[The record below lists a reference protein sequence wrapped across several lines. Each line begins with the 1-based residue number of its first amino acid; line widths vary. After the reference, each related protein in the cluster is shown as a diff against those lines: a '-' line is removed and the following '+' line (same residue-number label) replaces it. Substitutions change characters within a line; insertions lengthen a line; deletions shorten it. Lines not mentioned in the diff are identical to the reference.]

1 MTLIVIWNMWKMKN
15 EIYFCQLIWS
25 GSQVIWKRIECFLC
39 AIPKLVCGVREE
51 GNGISPNRMAM
62 KTRRITVKMIG
73 PGTLEARGEH
83 KS

>member
-1 MTLIVIWNMWKMKN
+1 VFSLCNTKWK
-15 EIYFCQLIWS
+15 ETIT
-25 GSQVIWKRIECFLC
+25 
-39 AIPKLVCGVREE
+39 KLVCGVREE